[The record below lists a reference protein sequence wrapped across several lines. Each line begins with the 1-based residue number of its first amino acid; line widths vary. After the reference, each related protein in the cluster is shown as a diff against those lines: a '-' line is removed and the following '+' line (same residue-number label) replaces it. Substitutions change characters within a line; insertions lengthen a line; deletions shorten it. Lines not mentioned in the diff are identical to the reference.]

1 MTRARFAAGL
11 ALAFLAGLSV
21 AHVVEARA
29 PGRVYRALDLFAEVL
44 EQVRR
49 SYVEPKSQDELVR
62 SAAEGMVARLDPH
75 SELMDPT
82 AYAQFLED
90 TEGEYAGVGLEVA
103 LRKDRVTILG
113 TLPDSPAARAGLRAG
128 DRIVAV
134 DDAPCAHESLDAV
147 TRRLRGPAGTPV
159 RLTVDRTTEA
169 ARTVSLT
176 RAVIRVQ
183 SARGRLVAPGYAVVE
198 LTSFQEDAAE
208 RLEAVL
214 NDLGRQAPGGLRGL
228 ILDLRDN
235 PGGLLSQAAAVS
247 DLFLD
252 EGEIVRTEA
261 RDAREQRTF
270 TAQAQG
276 TRPAVPMVV
285 LVNASTASA
294 AEIVAGAL
302 QDHRRAVLVGTRT
315 FGKGSVQD
323 IFELADGSALK
334 LTVARYFTP
343 SGRSIQAKGI
353 EPDVLVPEADDLPP
367 IDGEPRAAP
376 VAAAS
381 DEPPPERE
389 ADLPGALDRPVAPAA
404 ASAPPTATA
413 RPEGESDKSAG
424 PTADTQDPVVRRAL
438 EVLKIAAVFGGR
450 P

>member
-11 ALAFLAGLSV
+11 ALAFLAGLSID
-21 AHVVEARA
+21 HVVEARA
-29 PGRVYRALDLFAEVL
+29 PARVYRALDLFAEVL

-75 SELMDPT
+75 SQLMDPT

-103 LRKDRVTILG
+103 LRKERVTILG

-134 DDAPCAHESLDAV
+134 DDAPCAHETLDAV
-147 TRRLRGPAGTPV
+147 TRRLRGPAGKVV
-159 RLTVDRTTEA
+159 RLTVDREGEA
-169 ARTVSLT
+169 ARAFTLT
-176 RAVIRVQ
+176 RAVIHVE
-183 SARGRLVAPGYAVVE
+183 SARGRLIAPGYAVVE
-198 LTSFQEDAAE
+198 LTSFQEDVSE
-208 RLEAVL
+208 RLNAVL
-214 NDLGRQAPGGLRGL
+214 DDLTRQSPGGLTGL

-252 EGEIVRTEA
+252 EGEIVRTAA
-261 RDAREQRTF
+261 RDVREQRTF

-276 TRPAVPMVV
+276 TRPMLPMVV
-285 LVNASTASA
+285 LVNAGTASA

-302 QDHRRAVLVGTRT
+302 QDHHRAVLVGTRT
-315 FGKGSVQD
+315 YGKGSVQD

-343 SGRSIQAKGI
+343 SGRSIQARGI
-353 EPDVLVPEADDLPP
+353 DPDVLVPEADDLPA
-367 IDGEPRAAP
+367 IEGEPAKTPGATEAP
-376 VAAAS
+376 
-381 DEPPPERE
+381 EPPPERE
-389 ADLPGALDRPVAPAA
+389 ADLPGALDRPAAPPPAPASA
-404 ASAPPTATA
+404 AHGP
-413 RPEGESDKSAG
+413 DKSPA
-424 PTADTQDPVVRRAL
+424 PAPEAQDPVVRRAL

>member
-1 MTRARFAAGL
+1 MTRARFATGL

-21 AHVVEARA
+21 DHVVQARA
-29 PGRVYRALDLFAEVL
+29 PARVYRALDLFAEVL

-75 SELMDPT
+75 SQLMDPT

-113 TLPDSPAARAGLRAG
+113 TLPESPAARAGLRAG

-134 DDAPCAHESLDAV
+134 DDTPCAHETLDFV
-147 TRRLRGPAGTPV
+147 TRRLRGPAGKAV
-159 RLTVDRTTEA
+159 RLTVDREA
-169 ARTVSLT
+169 EAPRTFTLT
-176 RAVIRVQ
+176 RAVIHVE
-183 SARGRLVAPGYAVVE
+183 SARGRLIAPGYALVE
-198 LTSFQEDAAE
+198 LTSFQEDVSE
-208 RLEAVL
+208 RLSAVL
-214 NDLGRQAPGGLRGL
+214 DDLTRQSPGGLTGL

-235 PGGLLSQAAAVS
+235 PGGLLAQAAAVS
-247 DLFLD
+247 DLFLE
-252 EGEIVRTEA
+252 EGEIVRTAA
-261 RDAREQRTF
+261 RDVREQRTF
-270 TAQAQG
+270 TAQPQG
-276 TRPAVPMVV
+276 TRPPLPMVV
-285 LVNASTASA
+285 LVNAGTASA

-302 QDHRRAVLVGTRT
+302 QDHHRAVLVGTRT
-315 FGKGSVQD
+315 YGKGSVQD

-353 EPDVLVPEADDLPP
+353 DPDVLVPEADDLPALE
-367 IDGEPRAAP
+367 GEPGEGP
-376 VAAAS
+376 VATEAP
-381 DEPPPERE
+381 EPPPERE
-389 ADLPGALDRPVAPAA
+389 ADLPGALDRPAAPVSAPASA
-404 ASAPPTATA
+404 ALGP
-413 RPEGESDKSAG
+413 DKSPA
-424 PTADTQDPVVRRAL
+424 PAPEAQDPVVRRAL

>member
-1 MTRARFAAGL
+1 MTRARFATGL

-21 AHVVEARA
+21 DHVVQARA
-29 PGRVYRALDLFAEVL
+29 PARVYRALDLFAEVL

-75 SELMDPT
+75 SQLMDPT

-113 TLPDSPAARAGLRAG
+113 TLPESPAARAGLRAG

-134 DDAPCAHESLDAV
+134 DDTPCAHETLDFV
-147 TRRLRGPAGTPV
+147 TRRLRGPAGKAV
-159 RLTVDRTTEA
+159 RLTVDREA
-169 ARTVSLT
+169 EAPRTFTLT
-176 RAVIRVQ
+176 RAVIHVE
-183 SARGRLVAPGYAVVE
+183 SARGRLIAPGYALVE
-198 LTSFQEDAAE
+198 LTSFQEDVSE
-208 RLEAVL
+208 RLSAVL
-214 NDLGRQAPGGLRGL
+214 DDLTRQSPGGLTGL

-235 PGGLLSQAAAVS
+235 PGGLLAQAAAVS
-247 DLFLD
+247 DLFLE
-252 EGEIVRTEA
+252 EGEIVRTAA
-261 RDAREQRTF
+261 RDVREQRTF
-270 TAQAQG
+270 TAQPQG
-276 TRPAVPMVV
+276 TRPPLPMVV
-285 LVNASTASA
+285 LVNAGTASA

-302 QDHRRAVLVGTRT
+302 QDHHRAVLVGTRT
-315 FGKGSVQD
+315 YGKGSVQD

-353 EPDVLVPEADDLPP
+353 DPDVLVPEADDLPALE
-367 IDGEPRAAP
+367 GEPGEGP
-376 VAAAS
+376 VATEAP
-381 DEPPPERE
+381 EPPPERE
-389 ADLPGALDRPVAPAA
+389 ADLPGALDRPVAPVSAP
-404 ASAPPTATA
+404 ASAALGP
-413 RPEGESDKSAG
+413 GKSPA
-424 PTADTQDPVVRRAL
+424 PASEAQDPVVRRAL